1 MGPARHQARF
11 PLTTRS
17 SRVSNWS
24 MSRRISTSPL
34 WVSLEVGRLHGSFC
48 CCSMISRPWRGR
60 AAQAHPGSGIS
71 GHQEPKCSLSSLPSQ
86 PFPFSHT
93 FASAI
98 LLTSKALP
106 QPCLSIFHP
115 LTLQHKPCLLQK
127 AFMNFT
133 FTHKSILLLIAPC
146 SLSWDECGVVKK
158 AQVLRHLL
166 DH

>member
-1 MGPARHQARF
+1 MKTVGLRGGEWDPWAWAPPGTRPGS

-24 MSRRISTSPL
+24 TSRRISTSPL

-60 AAQAHPGSGIS
+60 AAQAHPGSGVS

-86 PFPFSHT
+86 PFPFPHT

-98 LLTSKALP
+98 PLTSKALP
-106 QPCLSIFHP
+106 QPYLSIFQSF
-115 LTLQHKPCLLQK
+115 TLQHKPSSGK
-127 AFMNFT
+127 P
-133 FTHKSILLLIAPC
+133 S
-146 SLSWDECGVVKK
+146 
-158 AQVLRHLL
+158 
-166 DH
+166 